1 MLQISTE
8 QIDGF
13 KQDALRQFEDEMIA
27 HSQNFSPAL
36 SKVLGEEQLRVAVH
50 SAIDRADS
58 YGFTNRGSI
67 RLYIELMFLFGS
79 GFDTDPQYPWIAN
92 ILHKSSPQMER
103 AEQLYEKILEYQDK
117 VSGRNAINTSEALKK
132 LPSISQQST
141 NFSAENFSSEILNR
155 MAYAFPEKAN
165 YIGKESL
172 TILIEEAST
181 VAKQASFPTY
191 RGYAVIVVLMYAF
204 GHSCVNDPLYPWIYN
219 TLKDEKII
227 TAQARAER
235 LEKKAVTW
243 LNHVLARITK
253 GEQI

>member
-1 MLQISTE
+1 MLTISTE
-8 QIDGF
+8 QIEAF
-13 KQDALRQFEDEMIA
+13 EQDALRRFEDEMIV
-27 HSQNFSPAL
+27 HSQSFSPAL

-50 SAIDRADS
+50 SAIERADG

-67 RLYIELMFLFGS
+67 RLFIELMFLFGS

-92 ILHKSSPQMER
+92 ILQESSPQMER
-103 AEQLYEKILEYQDK
+103 AEQLYEKTLEYQDK
-117 VSGRNAINTSEALKK
+117 VSGKNAINTNEALKK

-141 NFSAENFSSEILNR
+141 NFSAENFSSEMLNR

-165 YIGKESL
+165 FLGKKAL
-172 TILIEEAST
+172 TILIDEANT
-181 VAKQASFPTY
+181 VAKQADFPTY
-191 RGYAVIVVLMYAF
+191 RGYAVIAVLMYAF

-227 TAQARAER
+227 TPQARAER

-243 LNHVLARITK
+243 LNHVLARITE